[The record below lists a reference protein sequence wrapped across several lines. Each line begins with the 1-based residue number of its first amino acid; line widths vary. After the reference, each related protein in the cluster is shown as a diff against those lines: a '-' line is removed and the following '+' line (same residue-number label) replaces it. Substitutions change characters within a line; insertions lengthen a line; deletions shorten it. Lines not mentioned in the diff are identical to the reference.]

1 MKAENMSRTSLE
13 CITSVIHW
21 STHIHSDSA
30 VAIIQQ
36 VFDNKKAFTIW
47 EKDDLVFGHY
57 IVHYFT
63 HGCEFSLKEK
73 HIYPILQDDI
83 SFESQISVMNFD
95 NLQTNYR
102 KELEQFLDDK
112 KHEQQQRKQFLII
125 YSKHPLQTEM
135 KIRFFGEKTL
145 VKNSAREL
153 RNLMSKHQIKV
164 VNIGLD
170 FERSSYI
177 MNHCLHQLRNV
188 ELEYK
193 DDNVRINIRQN
204 SFDAPQYLTRKIEH
218 LIHELAFQATMIVF
232 QCLDNA
238 HTLITDQKS
247 QLTMIAQRYN
257 CQIDFIDVK
266 VQNEIITLPKS
277 INSSTIELTP
287 KYLIEQSNQFYSSI
301 GILKKISIS
310 NFEIEIHRT
319 ENNQLPKVSII
330 SSLSYLSFFPRTTI
344 LDRYSNY
351 FSG

>member
-1 MKAENMSRTSLE
+1 MQSKLSHSKSSESRSYKKKYSIQPMHLNLKFFKSQSFCSNLQEHILKQYNVICRVPSVERQNDETELQIRLSGEKMRVNDAHDYIHSLFE
-13 CITSVIHW
+13 TVQAKIFNDEIKDRQIIHW

-170 FERSSYI
+170 FER
-177 MNHCLHQLRNV
+177 V
-188 ELEYK
+188 
-193 DDNVRINIRQN
+193 
-204 SFDAPQYLTRKIEH
+204 
-218 LIHELAFQATMIVF
+218 
-232 QCLDNA
+232 
-238 HTLITDQKS
+238 S
-247 QLTMIAQRYN
+247 QHFA
-257 CQIDFIDVK
+257 K
-266 VQNEIITLPKS
+266 
-277 INSSTIELTP
+277 
-287 KYLIEQSNQFYSSI
+287 
-301 GILKKISIS
+301 
-310 NFEIEIHRT
+310 
-319 ENNQLPKVSII
+319 
-330 SSLSYLSFFPRTTI
+330 FFCR
-344 LDRYSNY
+344 
-351 FSG
+351 